1 MPAQL
6 AHKRECASYGLVNQ
20 PVELHFSITHHPD
33 RTGATVI
40 SAYERCEQC
49 GRELVYNTE
58 VVAVRNVLRNLRRWA
73 MIDVSTWLHRQGLW
87 GDQPLPG
94 LS

>member
-6 AHKRECASYGLVNQ
+6 AHERTCASYGLQNQ

-33 RTGATVI
+33 RSGTTLI
-40 SAYERCEQC
+40 TAYERCEQC
-49 GRELVYNTE
+49 RRCLVYTAD
-58 VVAVRNVLRNLRRWA
+58 VVAVRNVLRNLRRQT